1 MSIYEQMRKAGVATF
16 SHESDLYVKA
26 TDGST
31 RILNEYEHHKKA
43 ATTFVHN
50 GATWYDIPFAYDPF
64 WGKKLA
70 RA

>member
-26 TDGST
+26 TDEST

>member
-1 MSIYEQMRKAGVATF
+1 MSIYEQMIKAEIPT
-16 SHESDLYVKA
+16 SNHESDLYVKVIKE
-26 TDGST
+26 ST